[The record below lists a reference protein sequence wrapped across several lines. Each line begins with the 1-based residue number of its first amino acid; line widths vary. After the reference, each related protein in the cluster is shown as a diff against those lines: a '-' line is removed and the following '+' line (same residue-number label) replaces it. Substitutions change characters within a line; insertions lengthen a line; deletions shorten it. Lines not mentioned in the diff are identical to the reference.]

1 MTRVLTTFA
10 AAATLLSLHPAAALA
25 ATTTPEKPAAPLVQP
40 NPATAGAR
48 IWIAGAACTS
58 PAGTATSPALTAPII
73 LTADKING
81 PGILRDDLI
90 SGTYTLTLHCHGT
103 RTTTVRVVADTRDA
117 GVVTP
122 HAEADDGSASDHLG
136 IGDAALGSAFV
147 LGAIAFGT
155 ASIVRRRRATERT
168 TATGCDDCYP
178 L

>member
-10 AAATLLSLHPAAALA
+10 AATLLSLQPVAALA
-25 ATTTPEKPAAPLVQP
+25 AAAPEKPAAPMVQP
-40 NPATAGAR
+40 NPAAAGAR

-58 PAGTATSPALTAPII
+58 PAGTATSPALTAPIA
-73 LTADKING
+73 LTADKLNG

-90 SGTYTLTLHCHGT
+90 SGTYTLTLHCGGT
-103 RTTTVRVVADTRDA
+103 RTTTVRVIADTGNA

-122 HAEADDGSASDHLG
+122 HIETDDGSASDHLG

-155 ASIVRRRRATERT
+155 ASIVRRRRAAERDLH
-168 TATGCDDCYP
+168 GQ